1 MKNSDRIAETLN
13 HKTPGAHKA
22 PGVLSTKGEKKIER

>member
-1 MKNSDRIAETLN
+1 MGESLN
-13 HKTPGAHKA
+13 HKTPEAHKA